1 MTESAYELLGIRK
14 DFPKELARRADEV
27 VDPELDV
34 RLGGSL
40 RELSKMAGSRRACPR
55 MLPGAMAE
63 RWTAPGLT
71 ERSSRRSSGSAR
83 GTGGVLRDPE
93 CNDSGAPGP

>member
-34 RLGGSL
+34 RLGGRI
-40 RELSKMAGSRRACPR
+40 RELSKMAGRVPGCSR
-55 MLPGAMAE
+55 E
-63 RWTAPGLT
+63 RW
-71 ERSSRRSSGSAR
+71 RSAGRHR
-83 GTGGVLRDPE
+83 G
-93 CNDSGAPGP
+93 